1 MDSPNSLEK
10 GENRLPFALPLVR
23 HTSTLPDWLY
33 LLSFAPPCPS
43 PFRSP
48 LNFLRHPLIMILI
61 GIPCAIIS
69 GVCMPAFDIVLGHWT
84 NQISRTGATNGEILD
99 AGKFAGW
106 LMTVV
111 GVAFVITFATFLAC
125 CKSINYPVL
134 QHSPVHVEVR

>member
-1 MDSPNSLEK
+1 VEK
-10 GENRLPFALPLVR
+10 GENLSVLARPLIR
-23 HTSTLPDWLY
+23 HTSSLPDVLY

-48 LNFLRHPLIMILI
+48 LDFIRHPIVMICI

-84 NQISRTGATNGEILD
+84 NQLRGEGVTAQSIEE
-99 AGKFAGW
+99 AGNFAGW

-111 GVAFVITFATFLAC
+111 GVAFVITFATFMAC
-125 CKSINYPVL
+125 CEYSFLAAGWQDEGIMRRRGAVGR
-134 QHSPVHVEVR
+134 E